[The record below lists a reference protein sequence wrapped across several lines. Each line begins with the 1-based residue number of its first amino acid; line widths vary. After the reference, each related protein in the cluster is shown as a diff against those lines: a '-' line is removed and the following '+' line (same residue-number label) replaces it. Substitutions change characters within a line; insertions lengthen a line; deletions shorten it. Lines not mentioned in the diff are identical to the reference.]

1 MAEVAN
7 ASVIRVAMKL
17 GKYLCTYGREADAQ
31 GAEALLHRRRSM
43 VPWLENH
50 VVVVVYLPWDA

>member
-17 GKYLCTYGREADAQ
+17 GKYLCTYGRKADA
-31 GAEALLHRRRSM
+31 
-43 VPWLENH
+43 
-50 VVVVVYLPWDA
+50 